1 MPETVSTLNLVIQAQ
16 AGDTGAVE
24 RLFTRYR
31 DRLSRWAAGRLPA
44 GVRGRLDTE
53 DVVHDALTRTFERI
67 GELDPRGG
75 GFFQAYVRRA
85 VLNGIRDQVA
95 RKRELLPPSGVVE
108 QHAEPGPSPLEQVVG
123 REVFERYEA
132 ALAKLDVAEREAVL
146 ARIEDHAS
154 WQEIAD
160 EFGKE
165 SPDAA
170 RMTVK
175 RALYKVA
182 KEMADVR

>member
-1 MPETVSTLNLVIQAQ
+1 
-16 AGDTGAVE
+16 
-24 RLFTRYR
+24 
-31 DRLSRWAAGRLPA
+31 
-44 GVRGRLDTE
+44 
-53 DVVHDALTRTFERI
+53 
-67 GELDPRGG
+67 
-75 GFFQAYVRRA
+75 VRRA

-108 QHAEPGPSPLEQVVG
+108 QHPEPGPSPLEQVVG

-154 WQEIAD
+154 CQEIAD

>member
-1 MPETVSTLNLVIQAQ
+1 MPETVSTLDLVKSAQ
-16 AGDTGAVE
+16 AGDTAAVE

-31 DRLSRWAAGRLPA
+31 ARLRRWATGRLPA

-53 DVVHDALTRTFERI
+53 DVVQAALSRTFQRI
-67 GELDPRGG
+67 GELDPRHG

-85 VLNGIRDQVA
+85 VMNAIRDEVA
-95 RKRELLPPSGVVE
+95 RKREALPPSGVLE
-108 QHAEPGPSPLEQVVG
+108 QEPAPGPSPLEELVG
-123 REVFERYEA
+123 RELFARYEA
-132 ALAKLDVAEREAVL
+132 ALQTLPTMEREAVL

-154 WQEIAD
+154 WQEIAE

-170 RMTVK
+170 RMMVK
-175 RALYKVA
+175 RALLGVA
-182 KEMADVR
+182 REMGDV